1 MICSTACSTLFPINK
16 KNKADMSL
24 VTSDNETLTNTDLWS
39 DTIPDNL
46 IEQENLLFTPIP
58 DSLFTRDSPIGT
70 IYPSLSESGKDDIED
85 MLNYELNSENKDPLL
100 LQDILNWKTYNNILF
115 NSSNHPIHLSDNEK
129 SFTTLELK
137 SNFISSAKKGF
148 IIGQASAIHIGKS
161 THVWKVD
168 VKRKADKRLIASF
181 SCTQLILK
189 ISP

>member
-1 MICSTACSTLFPINK
+1 MRNKERDQDYFNTLSQKHFPEYLGVEILSVGQEILTGQMKIEKHLFAPNGFLHAGSIVSF
-16 KNKADMSL
+16 AD
-24 VTSDNETLTNTDLWS
+24 TLAGYATLA
-39 DTIPDNL
+39 
-46 IEQENLLFTPIP
+46 
-58 DSLFTRDSPIGT
+58 
-70 IYPSLSESGKDDIED
+70 
-85 MLNYELNSENKDPLL
+85 
-100 LQDILNWKTYNNILF
+100 
-115 NSSNHPIHLSDNEK
+115 HLSDNEK